1 MVIMIDRLY
10 RHCVVP
16 RLSTVY
22 DRFNDIIDNALMII
36 SMI

>member
-1 MVIMIDRLY
+1 MVMMIDRSKRY
-10 RHCVVP
+10 CVIP